1 LVHFKE
7 FAPFY
12 VGQNFISHVKLMQ
25 KFKNNNKRK
34 KRLVEIMFFFFSNF
48 LCCYFGYHSWGD
60 LAMFGY
66 SPTMKSNFKNIMVT
80 CLNKM

>member
-1 LVHFKE
+1 LVHLKE

-34 KRLVEIMFFFFSNF
+34 KGAVEIFFFFQF
-48 LCCYFGYHSWGD
+48 FYVAT
-60 LAMFGY
+60 LAIIHGE
-66 SPTMKSNFKNIMVT
+66 I
-80 CLNKM
+80 